1 MKQFRLA
8 LLLCLATA
16 ISSCDSFLDIRPT
29 GKVIAETGEEYRALL
44 TSEYKNFPED
54 RGLVSFRS
62 DEMTLDESATTS
74 EDLSSFFDIWVWNDL
89 KPAPTTV
96 SLGWRRY
103 YHTIYIANT
112 IIANRDNM
120 TQISTA
126 DRRQLVGEAYMMR
139 AYCHF
144 LLANLYAQPYTTVKA
159 DTARA
164 VPLMLVAD
172 VNLVPKSKSLAAV
185 YEQVERDVDSA
196 AVLMNKETWPIGFNY
211 RFNTTSAKALKA
223 RIALYKGDW
232 TGALA
237 AAQQVITAH
246 PALEDLTSSSAKL
259 PTSYQSEE
267 NIVALEQVMT
277 PTYTR
282 AGRVSNELLALYKSG
297 DRRKTHYFNEV
308 SSTTTLLR
316 KGGGR
321 PTQYF
326 PHGRVLSYR
335 RRVCRRV
342 RKPYRGTNLSQN
354 TDGETLHRGVL
365 QTSRCG
371 CRHPVAS
378 RFAELHLRRT
388 CTRIGLRRTPLVRPA
403 PHHTPAVAE
412 NLQRPNLHAS
422 AKRQSLHPA
431 IPHRG
436 G

>member
-74 EDLSSFFDIWVWNDL
+74 EDLSS
-89 KPAPTTV
+89 
-96 SLGWRRY
+96 
-103 YHTIYIANT
+103 NT

-211 RFNTTSAKALKA
+211 RFNTASAKALKA

-308 SSTTTLLR
+308 SST
-316 KGGGR
+316 
-321 PTQYF
+321 
-326 PHGRVLSYR
+326 LS
-335 RRVCRRV
+335 
-342 RKPYRGTNLSQN
+342 P
-354 TDGETLHRGVL
+354 
-365 QTSRCG
+365 
-371 CRHPVAS
+371 
-378 RFAELHLRRT
+378 
-388 CTRIGLRRTPLVRPA
+388 
-403 PHHTPAVAE
+403 
-412 NLQRPNLHAS
+412 
-422 AKRQSLHPA
+422 QSLPQS
-431 IPHRG
+431 
-436 G
+436 